1 MAATAMLAKVAIPLG
16 IGLVLLATRKGKAE
30 TRKESD
36 RGISLA
42 RSAVSAMQRA
52 NGNDLDNAI
61 QSFTIEGD
69 STTAGGLG
77 FQRNRMTSRGTRGF
91 TDHPT
96 YDKDDVLKVDNR
108 EWATRLIQLEGRAK
122 ALDAWSEAYASIGA
136 KNLAKDLKDKAKALR
151 ALDPKA
157 DKGKADKDKAKPAK
171 DEKPSKEPEQSD
183 NDEIARVVKMV
194 TEALASQDPKTM
206 REVAA
211 KLRKEGF
218 KVQADSL
225 EAAADE
231 IEASRVKPIP
241 PAPTPV
247 PEPGK
252 PAPVVAL
259 VPKRTVTVTSKLNSE
274 SRITSHLLGS
284 SQQNRWPELVKVN
297 IPRDADGRN
306 RTKDTKT
313 KNRIGA
319 LSPGLQPGQRLFIP
333 DSWKLVT
340 ADETRPSPEPKA
352 DKPKPTV
359 SPSVTLSTADQ
370 LTRDL
375 FAHIVGKT
383 QGQEDT
389 FLVKRWQTAHGRPSD
404 GKYGP
409 GDGLYIAEKYGIA
422 PATPLWWPKKDTA
435 KALRTWNQE
444 MSRLAIVHPDQAD
457 EFEFAAA
464 AGKQPGFNAPSGSKV
479 ISRMRGDG
487 LGPA

>member
-1 MAATAMLAKVAIPLG
+1 MAATALLAKVAIPLG

-30 TRKESD
+30 DRKKSD

-42 RSAVSAMQRA
+42 RSAVGAMQRA

-61 QSFTIEGD
+61 EGFTIEGD

-151 ALDPKA
+151 ALSPKA

-171 DEKPSKEPEQSD
+171 DEKPSKEPESSD
-183 NDEIARVVKMV
+183 NDEIERVVKMV

-211 KLRKEGF
+211 KLRKDGF
-218 KVQADSL
+218 KIQADSL

-231 IEASRVKPIP
+231 IEAARVKPVP
-241 PAPTPV
+241 PKE
-247 PEPGK
+247 PEPSTPDKPK
-252 PAPVVAL
+252 PAVAL
-259 VPKRTVTVTSKLNSE
+259 VPSRTVTVTSKLNSE
-274 SRITSHLLGS
+274 SRIAAHLLGQ
-284 SQQNRWPELVKVN
+284 SQGNRWPELVKVN
-297 IPRDADGRN
+297 IPRDADGRS

-352 DKPKPTV
+352 EKPKP
-359 SPSVTLSTADQ
+359 SVDTSVPTGVAN
-370 LTRDL
+370 L

-389 FLVKRWQTAHGRPSD
+389 LLVRKWQTSEGRPAD

-409 GDGLYIAEKYGIA
+409 GDGLFIAEKYGIA

-444 MSRLAIVHPDQAD
+444 MSRLAIVHPDQAE
-457 EFEFAAA
+457 EFEFAAQ

-479 ISRMRGDG
+479 ISRRLGDG
-487 LGPA
+487 LGAP